1 MNTIGLIVLAIVV
14 FLLLRI
20 RFSPTFMASSS
31 NDWLILEWHEL
42 DSGTHCL
49 IVLGLIYKA
58 LVLTPVNCCGW
69 LALYTTWWSRGG
81 NDTYKL
87 LKSVTRIQTLADRY
101 ISWMNI
107 AV

>member
-1 MNTIGLIVLAIVV
+1 MRSIKVRSVNTIGLILLAIVV

-42 DSGTHCL
+42 DSATHCL

-58 LVLTPVNCCGW
+58 VIDLWC
-69 LALYTTWWSRGG
+69 
-81 NDTYKL
+81 L
-87 LKSVTRIQTLADRY
+87 LP
-101 ISWMNI
+101 
-107 AV
+107 